1 MKLRP
6 LLIALSLAANL
17 ALLFAVVQRSPRWSD
32 FFSLGSSNSS
42 TVAPAGK
49 TAAAEA
55 AKADTLTPETWAN
68 LTTGDIKSVAERLRA
83 EGFPASLQ
91 RAIIGALVAEQF
103 ADRHHA
109 LAEMIRAQPWW
120 AMMFN
125 SASGGKIMTAR
136 QQLQRDEKDAI
147 DALLGPDAGTT
158 SYAHA
163 RQQRQFG
170 DLAPAKMSELDRINS
185 DYNELISDV
194 RNSTQ
199 GILLK
204 DDRDKI
210 AYLEKEKRDDIT
222 KLLTPEELF
231 DYDLRSSPTANS
243 LRTQLAAFNPTED
256 EFRAI
261 FKAQQAFDAQY
272 GGGSVELISPEQR
285 RARAGAQQ
293 QLNDQVQ
300 TLLTPDRFADYKLKT
315 DSAYLSA
322 NAIVT
327 RLELPA
333 TATTDI
339 VTIQKDILKR
349 ADTVRTDRSLSAD
362 ERTSQL
368 TALGSEAIV
377 RLTPVLGDTGLAA
390 YKQTG
395 GYWINMLQRTPPPPT
410 ATPKQ

>member
-6 LLIALSLAANL
+6 LLIALSLAANV
-17 ALLFAVVQRSPRWSD
+17 ALLFAVTQRSARWAD
-32 FFSLGSSNSS
+32 FFSLGSSKPSA
-42 TVAPAGK
+42 VVP
-49 TAAAEA
+49 A
-55 AKADTLTPETWAN
+55 AKAGTAEAPKADAFTPETWAN
-68 LTTGDIKSVAERLRA
+68 LKAGDIKSVAERLKA
-83 EGFPASLQ
+83 EGFPVSLQ

-158 SYAHA
+158 TYAHA
-163 RQQRQFG
+163 RQERQFG
-170 DLAPAKMSELDRINS
+170 DLPPAKLSELDRINS

-194 RNSTQ
+194 RNSSQ

-204 DDRDKI
+204 EDRDKI

-222 KLLTPEELF
+222 KLLTPDELF
-231 DYDLRSSPTANS
+231 AYDLRSSPTANS
-243 LRTQLAAFNPTED
+243 LRTQLASFNPTED

-272 GGGSVELISPEQR
+272 GGGNFELMSPEQR

-293 QLNDQVQ
+293 QLTDQVQ
-300 TLLTPDRFADYKLKT
+300 AVLSPDRFADYKLKT
-315 DSAYLSA
+315 DPAYLSA

-339 VTIQKDILKR
+339 VTIQKDIMKR
-349 ADTVRTDRSLSAD
+349 ADSIRTDRSLSAD

-368 TALGSEAIV
+368 TALGSEAVV
-377 RLTPVLGDTGLAA
+377 RLTPVLGDAGLAA
-390 YKQTG
+390 YKQSG
-395 GYWINMLQRTPPPPT
+395 GYWINMLQRTPPPP
-410 ATPKQ
+410 AAAPKQ